1 MDSGD
6 FMWRFGLRRAGR
18 FALGLLGA
26 ILMAAVVAAQAAP
39 PGKGG
44 VSHFIGTVL
53 SRLGEFVRFDF
64 GSSAI
69 TAASAAQEVAQ
80 RLPATLELVAA
91 GALIAALIGI
101 PLGIVLSI
109 GRASRAAAPLIQIV
123 AAAPVFC
130 AALALLWL
138 SVQVLHWDAQLQGA
152 PDLWSAL
159 ASGHGTAI
167 RDAFRLLALPALTV
181 GAAGAAGVQLAL
193 RRAAN
198 ESRDAPYRRGLRMM
212 GLTPFEVDRLYLV
225 PQVLAGV
232 LANLGEIALSLF
244 SAAAVAEWV
253 FGWPGAAVLFLKS
266 VALHDWSVVALVL
279 FAFAA
284 ITLFA
289 EFVGSLGARALAG
302 IEANP

>member
-1 MDSGD
+1 
-6 FMWRFGLRRAGR
+6 MWSFGLRRAGR
-18 FALGLLGA
+18 LALGLLGA
-26 ILMAAVVAAQAAP
+26 ILLAAVVAAQAAP
-39 PGKGG
+39 GAKGG
-44 VSHFIGTVL
+44 LLHFFGTVL
-53 SRLGEFVRFDF
+53 SRLAEFARFDF

-69 TAASAAQEVAQ
+69 TAVPAAQELAQ

-91 GALIAALIGI
+91 GALVAALIGI
-101 PLGIVLSI
+101 PLGIILSI
-109 GRASRAAAPLIQIV
+109 GRVSRAAAPLIQIV

-138 SVQVLHWDAQLQGA
+138 SVRVLHWDAQSQGA

-159 ASGHGTAI
+159 ASGNGSAI
-167 RDAFRLLALPALTV
+167 REAFRQLALPALTV
-181 GAAGAAGVQLAL
+181 GAAGAAGIQLAL
-193 RRAAN
+193 RRAVNA
-198 ESRDAPYRRGLRMM
+198 EREAPYRRGLKMM
-212 GLTPFEVDRLYLV
+212 GLTQFEVDRLYLV
-225 PQVLAGV
+225 PQVFAGV
-232 LANLGEIALSLF
+232 LASLGEIALSLF

-279 FAFAA
+279 FSFAA

>member
-159 ASGHGTAI
+159 ASGRGAAI
-167 RDAFRLLALPALTV
+167 REAFRLLALPALTV

>member
-1 MDSGD
+1 
-6 FMWRFGLRRAGR
+6 MWNFGLRRAGR
-18 FALGLLGA
+18 LALGLLGA

-39 PGKGG
+39 AAKGG
-44 VSHFIGTVL
+44 LLHFIGTVL
-53 SRLGEFVRFDF
+53 SRLAQFARLDF

-69 TAASAAQEVAQ
+69 SAAPAAQELAQ

-91 GALIAALIGI
+91 GSLVAALIGI
-101 PLGIVLSI
+101 PLGVILSI
-109 GRASRAAAPLIQIV
+109 GRVSRAAAPLIQIV

-159 ASGHGTAI
+159 ASGNGGSI
-167 RDAFRLLALPALTV
+167 REAFRMLALPALTV

-193 RRAAN
+193 RRAVN
-198 ESRDAPYRRGLRMM
+198 EARDAPYRRGLKMM
-212 GLTPFEVDRLYLV
+212 GLSQFEVDRLYLV
-225 PQVLAGV
+225 PQVFAGV

-279 FAFAA
+279 LSFAA
-284 ITLFA
+284 ITLIA
-289 EFVGSLGARALAG
+289 EFLGSLGARALAG